1 MNHKS
6 LTEVKDMCIKRYKG
20 SASWEASPPG
30 GAEAAKA

>member
-1 MNHKS
+1 MHQ
-6 LTEVKDMCIKRYKG
+6 RYKG